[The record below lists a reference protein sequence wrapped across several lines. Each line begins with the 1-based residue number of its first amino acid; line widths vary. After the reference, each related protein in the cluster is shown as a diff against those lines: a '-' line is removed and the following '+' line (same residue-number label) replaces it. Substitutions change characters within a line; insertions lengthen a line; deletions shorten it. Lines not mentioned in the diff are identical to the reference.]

1 MRILILGATG
11 GIGKHLVRYALE
23 RGHEVTAFVR
33 APQKI
38 TLKHERLAVIQGNL
52 LDPDQLAK
60 VMAGHD
66 AVLSA
71 FGPVKLGPT
80 TMRTTFGRAV
90 AQAMRIAGVKRI
102 LLVSSAFLFSEMFFF
117 GRIMRGILFGNV
129 VVDDAGMELGI
140 CRDYLDWTI
149 VRPPRLTNGVLTGKY
164 RVLDDHLPAGGLTIS
179 RADVADFML
188 HEVEKPAHHQ
198 QIVGVAA

>member
-1 MRILILGATG
+1 MRLVILGATG
-11 GIGKHLVRYALE
+11 GIGRLLLRYALE

-33 APQKI
+33 SPQKI
-38 TLKHERLAVIQGNL
+38 TLKHERLKVVQGNL
-52 LDPDQLAK
+52 LDAGQLAT

-71 FGPVKLGPT
+71 FGPITLGPT
-80 TMRTTFGRAV
+80 TMRALFGRAV
-90 AQAMRIAGVKRI
+90 AEAMRLSAVRRI

-117 GRIMRGILFGNV
+117 GRVLRGMLFGNV
-129 VVDDAGMELGI
+129 VVDDAGMELAI

-149 VRPPRLTNGVLTGKY
+149 VRPPRLTNGSLTQKY
-164 RVLDDHLPAGGLTIS
+164 RVMEDRLPEGRMRVS

-188 HEVEKPAHHQ
+188 HEVEKPAHRQ
-198 QIVGVAA
+198 QIVGVAG